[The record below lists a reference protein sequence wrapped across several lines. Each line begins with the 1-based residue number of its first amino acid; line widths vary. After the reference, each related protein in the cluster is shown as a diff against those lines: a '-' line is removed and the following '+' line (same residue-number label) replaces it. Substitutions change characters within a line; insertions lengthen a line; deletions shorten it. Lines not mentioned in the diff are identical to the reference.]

1 MTRRCARENDVLRA
15 AAGGWSRPED
25 QALAAHA
32 AECARCLDVMTEAAA
47 VRQACA
53 HDLASARVPSSA
65 VVWWRLE
72 RRLRED
78 RARAARRALTVT
90 HGVAGAVAAGVVLAA
105 AEAFSPF
112 LRPAFTAGWSVI
124 TTRPEWLVLS
134 PGWTLPLGLM
144 ALAVAL
150 LAHAAVYLGLGRD

>member
-1 MTRRCARENDVLRA
+1 
-15 AAGGWSRPED
+15 
-25 QALAAHA
+25 
-32 AECARCLDVMTEAAA
+32 
-47 VRQACA
+47 
-53 HDLASARVPSSA
+53 
-65 VVWWRLE
+65 
-72 RRLRED
+72 
-78 RARAARRALTVT
+78 
-90 HGVAGAVAAGVVLAA
+90 VAAGVVLAA

-112 LRPAFTAGWSVI
+112 MRPAFRASWSVI